1 MSENQKY
8 IAKLAKFIYIY
19 IYILYYIILYISY
32 IYINFIRIYIKRE
45 KESFEL
51 SKI

>member
-19 IYILYYIILYISY
+19 IYIY

-51 SKI
+51 SKYNEI